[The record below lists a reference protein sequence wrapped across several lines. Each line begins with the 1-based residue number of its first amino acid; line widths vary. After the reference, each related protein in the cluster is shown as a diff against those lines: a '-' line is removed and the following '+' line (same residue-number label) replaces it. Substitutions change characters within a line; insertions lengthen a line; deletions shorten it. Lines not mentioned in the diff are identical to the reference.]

1 MQKTKTFNKDL
12 TSGNLFIKIILFA
25 LPVMLSGI
33 SQLLFNTCDLI
44 VVGKFAGEESLSA
57 VGSTSSL
64 INLIINL
71 FMGISI
77 GANVTVARSI
87 GRKDEEKCQK
97 LVHTAI
103 LFSVIGGF
111 FLIIFGVSTCEVW
124 LKLMD
129 TQEDVFHKAT
139 IYLRIYFCGMI
150 FNMLYNY
157 GASILR
163 SIGETKRP
171 LFYLLIA
178 GVCNVLL
185 NLVFVIFFKLD
196 VAGVALATIISQLI
210 SAILV
215 IRLLIKTQGYVNL
228 NLKKLHI
235 DLKSLKDMIIVGLPA
250 GIQGSIFSISNVVIQ
265 SSINSFNSVAV
276 IAGNTAAS
284 SVEGFVY
291 TSMNS
296 LYQAN
301 VSFTSQN
308 YGAKKIKNCFKSLIY
323 SLIIVIT
330 VGLTMGFVFLQFS
343 PQLVGLYLKDNATIE
358 SLKYG
363 LIRQSII
370 LPSYFLCGIMDV
382 LCGSLRGLGYSILPM
397 LVSIIGV
404 CGFRLVWIYTVFRQ
418 SHTLDT
424 LYISYPISWFATALV
439 QLICFIIVFTKLRKT
454 KVASLQIQ

>member
-1 MQKTKTFNKDL
+1 MQKTRTFNKDL
-12 TSGNLFIKIILFA
+12 TSGNLFIKIIVFA
-25 LPVMLSGI
+25 IPVMLSGI
-33 SQLLFNTCDLI
+33 CQLLFNTCDLI

-64 INLIINL
+64 INLIVNL
-71 FMGISI
+71 FIGISI

-103 LFSVIGGF
+103 LFSVFGGL
-111 FLIIFGVSTCEVW
+111 FLIIFGLLTCEIW

-129 TQEDVFHKAT
+129 TQQDIFDKAAL
-139 IYLRIYFCGMI
+139 YLRVYFCGMI

-171 LFYLLIA
+171 LYYLLIA
-178 GVCNVLL
+178 GICNVLL
-185 NLVFVIFFKLD
+185 NLCFVIFFDMD

-215 IRLLIKTQGYVNL
+215 LRLLIKTKGYVNL
-228 NLKKLHI
+228 NLKKLKI
-235 DLKSLKDMIIVGLPA
+235 DYDSLKDMIVVGLPA
-250 GIQGSIFSISNVVIQ
+250 GIQGSLFSISNVVIQ

-308 YGAKKIKNCFKSLIY
+308 YGAKKIKNCLKSLIY
-323 SLIIVIT
+323 SLIIVMTIGI
-330 VGLTMGFVFLQFS
+330 VMGTVFLQFS
-343 PQLVGLYLKDNATIE
+343 ETLVGLYLKEGSSAE

-370 LPSYFLCGIMDV
+370 LPTYFLCGVMDV
-382 LCGSLRGLGYSILPM
+382 ICGSLRGLGHSIMPMIVSIL
-397 LVSIIGV
+397 GV
-404 CGFRLVWIYTVFRQ
+404 CGFRLLWIFTFFTS
-418 SHTLDT
+418 SHTLET
-424 LYISYPISWFATALV
+424 LYVSYPISWFATAMV
-439 QLICFIIVFTKLRKT
+439 HLICFIVVFIKLKRQT
-454 KVASLQIQ
+454 NYAAI